1 VEVASVKAPM
11 NKTFQ
16 VLLIWFCIDVLLL
29 QNVEMHKKLVCRV
42 GSVHKLHTLMNHDNE
57 LHNY

>member
-1 VEVASVKAPM
+1 M